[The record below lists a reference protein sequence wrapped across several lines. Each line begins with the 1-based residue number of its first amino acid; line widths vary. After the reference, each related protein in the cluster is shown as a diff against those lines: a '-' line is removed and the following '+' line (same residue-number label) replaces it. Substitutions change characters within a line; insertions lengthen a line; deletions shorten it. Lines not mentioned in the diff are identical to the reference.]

1 MDWASSIFLSLSTTL
16 IALAGCI
23 ALFLL
28 GRWRAGQPVRPER
41 GPRLIPWTMIA
52 IFAAAIGVIMLAHL
66 AELAGLD
73 LSQLRRR

>member
-1 MDWASSIFLSLSTTL
+1 MYLSLTATL
-16 IALAGCI
+16 IALGICA

-41 GPRLIPWTMIA
+41 GPRLIPWTPIA
-52 IFAAAIGVIMLAHL
+52 IFAAAIGVIMIAHL